1 MEALFL
7 KLLNMSISASWLVL
21 FVIAVRFLVK
31 KAPRALVCLLWLA
44 VGIRLVCPFSIE
56 SVFSLVPTAEP
67 IPPEIIYSENTQ
79 MGDGTVIGDILP
91 VTPPVSDETV
101 TPPLVTLPEE
111 PVQTLPKEDAVTLL
125 GISSLVWSCGVV
137 LMLSYMLISYIVLR
151 MRVRVSVVSEKGVM
165 LCDSI
170 ESPFILG
177 FVKPR
182 IYIPSAMPSE
192 QVTFVLAHEKAHIK
206 RRDYIWKPLGFL
218 LLSVYWFNPV
228 MWLAYILLCKDIEL
242 ACDEKVISLRGDD
255 YKREYSN
262 TLLSCSMPKKII
274 SACPLAFGEVGVKER
289 IKNVM
294 SYKKPTLWIIIA
306 SLLALTVA
314 AVCFLTNP
322 KKDVTDEAQRQH
334 DFDELTVLDASST
347 FDGISV
353 WITKVEGN
361 LITVEWKNESGRR
374 AFYGNPFGISVY
386 GEDGE
391 VIPLESDVV
400 FTMPAYELRHGS
412 TAKKTY
418 DLSLFPIEKGN
429 KYRFVA
435 SFHYEEGYKNLDGSV
450 YINFYLK
457 TDEDKNL
464 GTMPPEKSA
473 KDENYAFVA
482 PAREESSRVYPDI
495 PYEYIY
501 ERGGFLMD
509 AHLSLSADGRAT
521 LLCGYMLK
529 GSYKKTEKELVI
541 IFETP
546 STYAK
551 SYGDTVVYTFTN
563 NGNGYTFNQKKSS
576 YVIFTSVGSGM
587 VIDYFPFVDGVSCK
601 PCGRYS
607 NGEGYSET
615 VYDIDGDGNDET
627 VAYKMEYNYQ
637 TTSYAGSIQTT
648 TRYFGGRVYLRVYE
662 GDFLE
667 AIQTLGF
674 SKNTKKAEMYT
685 DSAGKLKITVTHNNG
700 HRVELNIKMSEEKL
714 CFEKNGLLFRSI
726 NFSDDEYLVM
736 AAYGEQI
743 EKIAVGD
750 FNYDGKNETLY
761 KGMSNES
768 GRLALF
774 VCADGWFKGEGIYY
788 TDLFE
793 DVRVERRK
801 GREETNFYAV
811 NEDGEAR
818 FDMTIEEGRI
828 CLYYKGEKQ
837 NESIQSLKKED
848 FLDLGYD
855 PSDRYTLAC
864 GDFDGDGKQENLDIA
879 PKNIGDVYSFALI
892 LSEDGDDYSD
902 EGVTLYSTKSFE
914 HIKYADLGG
923 GKFELL
929 AVDDNFTAAK
939 LELKVDGGC
948 PYLYFKGAKLEN
960 EITIDQSEF
969 SGANNITDY
978 SHIKGKISFKSDF
991 DGDGAIET
999 VYAHT
1004 EEMDGKHVSILTMY
1018 EGDKFEGASRY
1029 CAYSWITGIE
1039 VYKYNSDKISVKITS
1054 SYYGNGS
1061 PSWVTLKVDRGA
1073 PVVDMSLLKPMP

>member
-31 KAPRALVCLLWLA
+31 KAPRALVCLLWLV

-125 GISSLVWSCGVV
+125 GISSLVWSCGVA
-137 LMLSYMLISYIVLR
+137 LMLSYMLISYIFLR

-182 IYIPSAMPSE
+182 IYIPSSMPSE
-192 QVTFVLAHEKAHIK
+192 QTAFVLAHERAHIK

-322 KKDVTDEAQRQH
+322 KNEEEGDKTQRQH

-347 FDGISV
+347 FDGVSV

-457 TDEDKNL
+457 TDEDKNVETL
-464 GTMPPEKSA
+464 PPEESA

-509 AHLSLSADGRAT
+509 AHLSLSADGRAV
-521 LLCGYMLK
+521 LKCQYGLFLK
-529 GSYKKTEKELVI
+529 GRYKKTENELVLTLATPQNHLEA
-541 IFETP
+541 FGETLI
-546 STYAK
+546 
-551 SYGDTVVYTFTN
+551 YTFAN

-587 VIDYFPFVDGVSCK
+587 VIDYVPFVDGVSCK

-615 VYDIDGDGNDET
+615 VYDVDSDGKQET
-627 VAYKMEYNYQ
+627 VAYKMEYSYQ
-637 TTSYAGSIQTT
+637 DTTYNGTTT

-700 HRVELNIKMSEEKL
+700 HRVELNINMSEEKL

-879 PKNIGDVYSFALI
+879 PKSVGNLYNSVYSFALI
-892 LSEDGDDYSD
+892 LSKDGDDYAD
-902 EGVTLYSTKSFE
+902 EKVSFYTTTSFGD
-914 HIKYADLGG
+914 IKYSEDGG
-923 GKFELL
+923 GVLF
-929 AVDDNFTAAK
+929 AMYNSYQATP
-939 LELKVDGGC
+939 LELRADDGVPC
-948 PYLYFKGAKLEN
+948 LYFKGEKLDEN
-960 EITIDQSEF
+960 IVIDKGEF
-969 SGANNITDY
+969 TAENASL
-978 SHIKGKISFKSDF
+978 GK
-991 DGDGAIET
+991 
-999 VYAHT
+999 
-1004 EEMDGKHVSILTMY
+1004 
-1018 EGDKFEGASRY
+1018 
-1029 CAYSWITGIE
+1029 
-1039 VYKYNSDKISVKITS
+1039 
-1054 SYYGNGS
+1054 
-1061 PSWVTLKVDRGA
+1061 
-1073 PVVDMSLLKPMP
+1073 